1 MTLDEWDEALAD
13 PAVDQASLAAR
24 LGVDVEEMQ
33 RAAQVREVLLAGR
46 PPGGD
51 VPDLDLNY
59 LQSAGLGASHLTAY
73 VRVTE
78 QLAPPTP

>member
-1 MTLDEWDEALAD
+1 MTLDDIDKALAD
-13 PAVDQASLAAR
+13 PDADYASLAAA
-24 LGVDVEEMQ
+24 LDVHVDELR

-59 LQSAGLGASHLTAY
+59 LTAAGLGASHLTAY

-78 QLAPPTP
+78 QLAASER

>member
-1 MTLDEWDEALAD
+1 MTLDEWDQALAD
-13 PAVDQASLAAR
+13 PGVDHASLAAR

-33 RAAQVREVLLAGR
+33 RAARVRELLLAGR

-59 LQSAGLGASHLTAY
+59 LQAAGLGARELTAY
-73 VRVTE
+73 IRVTDN
-78 QLAPPTP
+78 LAQ